1 MMGLFLKL
9 WKKLGFSKN
18 IQLSIIRL
26 FQDQFLIGVTGV
38 IFNAESKVLLFRH
51 TYRKT
56 AWSLPGGYMNG
67 KEHPKEA
74 LEREIL
80 EESGLIVS
88 IDWRMKVRTDRETA
102 RLDISYIGTFIGGE
116 FRPSDEVSEA
126 RFCSLDDFPPI
137 RRDQLFLIER
147 ALEQRRAFFSED
159 GRGSFLRKRDES
171 LLPSETERLLEK
183 KLIAHL

>member
-1 MMGLFLKL
+1 MMSFLLKL

-26 FQDQFLIGVTGV
+26 FQNQFLIGVTGV
-38 IFNAESKVLLFRH
+38 IFNSEEKVLLFRH

-74 LEREIL
+74 LEREIF
-80 EESGLIVS
+80 EESGLTVS
-88 IDWRMKVRTDRETA
+88 IDWRMKIRTDRDTA

-116 FRPSDEVSEA
+116 FVPSAEVTEA
-126 RFCSLDDFPPI
+126 RFCSLDDLPPI
-137 RRDQLFLIER
+137 RRDQLFMIER
-147 ALEQRRAFFSED
+147 ALEQRRAFFSES
-159 GRGSFLRKRDES
+159 GSSTSEGIQKRDLSPQEQ
-171 LLPSETERLLEK
+171 TIQEK
-183 KLIAHL
+183 KEIAHL

>member
-1 MMGLFLKL
+1 MMRFLLWL
-9 WKKLGFSKN
+9 WKKFGFSKG
-18 IQLSIIRL
+18 IQLWIIRL

-38 IFNAESKVLLFRH
+38 IFDAEGRVLLFRH
-51 TYRKT
+51 TYRKR

-80 EESGLIVS
+80 EESGLTVS

-102 RLDISYIGTFIGGE
+102 RLDISYIGTLIGGE
-116 FRPSDEVSEA
+116 FRPSAEVSEA

-159 GRGSFLRKRDES
+159 GSNS
-171 LLPSETERLLEK
+171 LLTKGDDGFPPSQTETLLEK
-183 KLIAHL
+183 KRIAHL

>member
-1 MMGLFLKL
+1 MGLLLKI

-18 IQLSIIRL
+18 LQLRIIRL
-26 FQDQFLIGVTGV
+26 FQDQFLVGVTGV
-38 IFNAESKVLLFRH
+38 IFNVDNKVLVFNH

-80 EESGLIVS
+80 EESGLTVS

-102 RLDISYIGTFIGGE
+102 RLDISYIGTFIGGS
-116 FRPSDEVSEA
+116 FTPSAEVSEA
-126 RFCSLDDFPPI
+126 RFCSLEDLPPI
-137 RRDQLFLIER
+137 RRDQLFLIEK
-147 ALEQRRAFFSED
+147 AIEQRKLFYSND
-159 GRGSFLRKRDES
+159 GEGSLMTTRDDR
-171 LLPSETERLLEK
+171 PSPASADALAVK
-183 KLIAHL
+183 KEIAHL

>member
-1 MMGLFLKL
+1 MMGLLLRL
-9 WKKLGFSKN
+9 WKKFGFSKN
-18 IQLSIIRL
+18 FQLWIIRL

-38 IFNAESKVLLFRH
+38 IFNAENKVLLFRH

-80 EESGLIVS
+80 EESGLTVS

-116 FRPSDEVSEA
+116 FRSSAEVSEA
-126 RFCSLDDFPPI
+126 RFCSLDDLPLI

-147 ALEQRRAFFSED
+147 ALEQRKAFFSED
-159 GRGSFLRKRDES
+159 GRGSLMTKRDDDLHLTPE
-171 LLPSETERLLEK
+171 ETLLEK
-183 KLIAHL
+183 KQIAHL

>member
-1 MMGLFLKL
+1 MMVLLLKI

-18 IQLSIIRL
+18 IQLRIVRL

-38 IFNAESKVLLFRH
+38 IFNAENKVLLFRH

-74 LEREIL
+74 LEREIF
-80 EESGLIVS
+80 EEAGLTVS
-88 IDWRMKVRTDRETA
+88 IDWRMKLRTDRETA

-116 FRPSDEVSEA
+116 FRPSAEVSEA
-126 RFCSLDDFPPI
+126 RFCSLEDLPPI

-147 ALEQRRAFFSED
+147 GLEQRRLFFTGDGSENLLVHQK
-159 GRGSFLRKRDES
+159 SLSPEEEQSRK
-171 LLPSETERLLEK
+171 K
-183 KLIAHL
+183 NQIAHL

>member
-1 MMGLFLKL
+1 MMELLLKM
-9 WKKLGFSKN
+9 WKKIGFSKN
-18 IQLSIIRL
+18 IQLWIIRL

-38 IFNAESKVLLFRH
+38 IFNAENKVLLFRH

-74 LEREIL
+74 LEREIF
-80 EESGLIVS
+80 EEAGLTVS

-116 FRPSDEVSEA
+116 FRPSAEVSEA
-126 RFCSLDDFPPI
+126 RFCSLEDLPPI

-147 ALEQRRAFFSED
+147 GLEQRKLFFTGDGSEN
-159 GRGSFLRKRDES
+159 LLAHQNS
-171 LLPSETERLLEK
+171 LSPEEERSREK
-183 KLIAHL
+183 NQIAHL